1 MSDTED
7 PVGRPDDGEP
17 ADETVRQPAAAGAAA
32 PPGAVPPPDAGY
44 PPPGPGYPP
53 PGYPPPG
60 AVPPG
65 AVPPGAVPPPG
76 AGFPPPGG
84 FPPPPPGTGGFAT
97 RYGLVRPVRGRVL
110 AGVCAAI
117 ARATNTDPVLWRVLF
132 AVLTL
137 AGGLSIFVYVV
148 GWLLI
153 PAEGD
158 TGSPLE
164 ALFGRGRSRTSPA
177 LAVIAAVLATV
188 AVSSFV
194 LGQLR
199 GVIILATVIAAA
211 VVLLANRGT
220 RGRLGGEAAPAP
232 PPPGYPASGY
242 PGSGYPASGYPASGY
257 PASDYSASD
266 YSPSGYAAPADYPA
280 GPVDDTTGYRPPFAP
295 HGPYASSPYP
305 YPGLVTAPPA
315 PPPPARPRSRLGRFT
330 LSLTVLALGVVGL
343 VDALTPAYDVAPATY
358 VAVSLATV
366 GLGLVIGAWVGRSRG
381 LIPLGL
387 ILVVLLAATGTASHV
402 HAIRGSA
409 GDVVWAPGS
418 IGELESGYEHSF
430 GDATLDL
437 SAIDFTGQD
446 KTVTARVSAG
456 TLHVTVPRYVDV
468 VVTATVKLGNA
479 DVFGTSWDGVNN
491 PSRTITDDDTDGPGH
506 GHLMLN
512 LDVSAGT
519 LEVSR

>member
-1 MSDTED
+1 MDMTESEPHPTD
-7 PVGRPDDGEP
+7 ADQP
-17 ADETVRQPAAAGAAA
+17 ADETVRQPAGEGA
-32 PPGAVPPPDAGY
+32 

-53 PGYPPPG
+53 PGAGYPPPAAGYPLPGAGYPPPG
-60 AVPPG
+60 AG
-65 AVPPGAVPPPG
+65 YPPPG

-97 RYGLVRPVRGRVL
+97 RYGLVRPVRGRML

-164 ALFGRGRSRTSPA
+164 ALFGQGRSRTSPVLVVVAAA
-177 LAVIAAVLATV
+177 LATIAAT
-188 AVSSFV
+188 SFV
-194 LGQLR
+194 FGQLR
-199 GVIILATVIAAA
+199 GVLVVGTVIAAA
-211 VVLLANRGT
+211 VVLISNRRT
-220 RGRLGGEAAPAP
+220 RGAPFPAAP
-232 PPPGYPASGY
+232 PP
-242 PGSGYPASGYPASGY
+242 
-257 PASDYSASD
+257 
-266 YSPSGYAAPADYPA
+266 AAPPPTGPPPTMMAEPMTTAQPTTTADP
-280 GPVDDTTGYRPPFAP
+280 PVDPAVDDPTGYRPPFAP
-295 HGPYASSPYP
+295 HGPYERSPFP
-305 YPGLVTAPPA
+305 YPGLVTAPP
-315 PPPPARPRSRLGRFT
+315 PPPPARPARPRSRLGRFT
-330 LSLTVLALGVVGL
+330 LSLTLLALGIVGL
-343 VDALTPAYDVAPATY
+343 VDALTPGFDIPAATY
-358 VAVSLATV
+358 AAVALATV
-366 GLGLVIGAWVGRSRG
+366 GAGLVIGAWVGRSRG

-387 ILVVLLAATGTASHV
+387 VLVVLLAGTGTARHV
-402 HAIRGSA
+402 HGIRGSA
-409 GDVVWAPGS
+409 GDVIWAPTS
-418 IGELESGYEHSF
+418 IGELLTGYEHSF
-430 GDATLDL
+430 GDANLDL

-456 TLHVTVPRYVDV
+456 TLTVTVPRYVDV
-468 VVTATVKLGNA
+468 VVTAAVKLGNA

-491 PSRTITDDDTDGPGH
+491 PSRTITDNDSDGPGH

-512 LDVSAGT
+512 LEVSAGT